1 MLVTFLPLFKPIA
14 IPKYKDTG
22 CLQLVTCEIG
32 IHIHVYMCRREVT
45 YNVRLCIAS
54 FVIIFHGNS
63 YNGATTKMFHLK
75 AFSQYYSFCKMDL
88 IFKHNIFLDRSEE
101 ISLCMHIKQYFSSG
115 YFHWSLIT
123 QNYIIFL
130 SLFPFK
136 FSMHSCSSR
145 IWGKPLYKFEN
156 RHKPFSSLFMSH
168 IPVLTAI
175 SYCVCCLSCFFD
187 TCKSVLY
194 CSTS

>member
-1 MLVTFLPLFKPIA
+1 
-14 IPKYKDTG
+14 
-22 CLQLVTCEIG
+22 
-32 IHIHVYMCRREVT
+32 
-45 YNVRLCIAS
+45 
-54 FVIIFHGNS
+54 
-63 YNGATTKMFHLK
+63 MFHLK

-88 IFKHNIFLDRSEE
+88 IFKHNSFLDRSEE
-101 ISLCMHIKQYFSSG
+101 ISLCMHIKWYFSSG

-156 RHKPFSSLFMSH
+156 RHNPFSSLFMSH

-194 CSTS
+194 CSTSWNLWFQINFIGAEASIQLEFNFKKKLWNVRV